1 MSNNARSNY
10 LIYNCWTVVGSHGG
24 LIGGSHLYDVLIMTE
39 EEAKAAV
46 TMYEARHVDF
56 EKQHPSQAVRTSRL
70 CYIKNRAEWWTAA
83 AAKAI
88 QAK

>member
-24 LIGGSHLYDVLIMTE
+24 IIGGSHLYDALIMTE

-46 TMYEARHVDF
+46 RLYEARHAEF
-56 EKQHPSQAVRTSRL
+56 EKKYPSPATTNRF
-70 CYIKNRAEWWTAA
+70 CYIKNRAEWFAA
-83 AAKAI
+83 AVN
-88 QAK
+88 